1 MVAALKV
8 LRKMI
13 KFDGEG
19 NLQRVQ
25 HLGVVEKVLRWVGDA
40 EMPNMVR
47 AAALGVLNEVIRTPL
62 IQRYQVVDEVVRVIG
77 IVARQN
83 NK

>member
-25 HLGVVEKVLRWVGDA
+25 HLGVVEKVLRWVGDV
-40 EMPNMVR
+40 EMTNMVK
-47 AAALGVLNEVIRTPL
+47 AAALGVLN
-62 IQRYQVVDEVVRVIG
+62 
-77 IVARQN
+77 
-83 NK
+83 